1 LGTRQSRLASALVLL
16 TGLIGAVVYAR
27 VLDQSYPL
35 KTWLAWQLALVW
47 GAVLLF
53 SVACASFGSFVL
65 VRLLRSRNL
74 PALQSALFAM
84 AIGVVAFSFAMYVG
98 GALALYGPVFSVL
111 LPGCMFAVGAKDGLR
126 LAERLLAANRARSS
140 SAWTTLLGAAGVV
153 CISVVYLGAMTPD
166 ALNYDSTW
174 YHLVVAE
181 EYARAG
187 RIVPFLAD
195 YNCNYPQLTGL
206 INTWGWTL
214 PGLQHQPAL
223 RWMFALHS
231 EVGLFLWTLFGVG
244 AGIDALVAPSR
255 PRSAWVSFFL
265 FPAIFVYD
273 HNIGGAA
280 DHNCAFF
287 AVPILL
293 ATLRLSASFAF
304 ADAALLGIT
313 CAGALLAKYQAV
325 YLIAP
330 VTAIVGVCWL
340 RRLLEHLGPD
350 WTPLGSQRIP
360 LRQLLRA
367 PLWTAAFG
375 LGFVAPH
382 FIRLWVFYHNPVY
395 PFMQDVFRSTPTLP
409 NAAFMFER
417 VNTEANYR
425 PSGTF
430 IDKLWHATKLFFTF
444 SFHPHYSFTRSV
456 PMFGSLFTLLLPTVL
471 MVRKP
476 KRIIVSALLASGAI
490 LMWGITYNVD
500 RNLQVFAP
508 VMACT
513 TGALIFE
520 CFRLGWAARLG
531 VTVLVALQV
540 IWGADSLVYSEHD
553 RIRSAFDLIRG
564 GFEGRAESRFDGY
577 RSAYIAVGEHL
588 PRDARVLLHTSHIS
602 LGIDRTVYLD
612 WHGYQG
618 LIGYDALRTP
628 AELDHYYRSLGITHL
643 LYDVN
648 SGFSAASKQEE
659 LLWHALLEHA
669 VSLGQFGGLR
679 LFALPKQPL
688 AREDAYTVACIG
700 IRGYRDGIY
709 RIESLNTKENIP
721 AEDQHYAKPDAAL
734 PGDDAAR
741 SEALSHVAAV
751 FVGPMSGR
759 RDADSEA
766 LRHRFSRISQLP
778 AAAGTLYLKKH

>member
-1 LGTRQSRLASALVLL
+1 
-16 TGLIGAVVYAR
+16 
-27 VLDQSYPL
+27 LDKSYPL
-35 KTWLAWQLALVW
+35 PLWLAWQLGLVW

-53 SVACASFGSFVL
+53 SAACASFGYWFVFRVL
-65 VRLLRSRNL
+65 RLRTL

-84 AIGVVAFSFAMYVG
+84 SIGVVAFIFAMYIG
-98 GALALYGPVFSVL
+98 GALALYGPTFSLL
-111 LPGCMFAVGAKDGLR
+111 LPGGMLAVGAEDGVR
-126 LAERLLAANRARSS
+126 LARRVLADNRARRT
-140 SAWTTLLGAAGVV
+140 SAWTTLLSAAGVV

-206 INTWGWTL
+206 INAWGWTL
-214 PGLQHQPAL
+214 PGLHHHPAL
-223 RWMFALHS
+223 CWMFALHS
-231 EVGLFLWTLFGVG
+231 EVGLFLWTLLGVG
-244 AGIDALVAPSR
+244 AGIDALVAPCK

-287 AVPILL
+287 AIPILL

-340 RRLLEHLGPD
+340 RRLLEHVPQDWRTYGP
-350 WTPLGSQRIP
+350 PRIA
-360 LRQLLRA
+360 LRQLLWA

-375 LGFVAPH
+375 LIFVAPH

-395 PFMQDVFRSTPTLP
+395 PFMQDVFRGSTPTLP
-409 NAAFMFER
+409 NAAYMFER
-417 VNTEANYR
+417 VTTEANYR

-430 IDKLWHATKLFFTF
+430 IDKLWHASKLFVTF
-444 SFHPHYSFTRSV
+444 SFHPHYSFTRSI
-456 PMFGSLFTLLLPTVL
+456 PMFGSLFTLLLPTVIL
-471 MVRKP
+471 VPKP
-476 KRIIVSALLASGAI
+476 KRIFLSAVLATGAI
-490 LMWGITYNVD
+490 LMWGLTYNVD

-508 VMACT
+508 IMACT

-520 CFRLGWAARLG
+520 CFRLGWAARIG
-531 VTVLVALQV
+531 VTALVALQV
-540 IWGADSLVYSEHD
+540 VWGADALVYSEHD

-564 GFEGRAESRFDGY
+564 GFEGRADSRFDGY
-577 RSAYIAVGEHL
+577 RGAYISVGEHL
-588 PRDARVLLHTSHIS
+588 PRDARVLLHTSHLS

-618 LIGYDALRTP
+618 LIGYDALHTP
-628 AELDHYYRSLGITHL
+628 GELDHYYRSLGITHL

-659 LLWHALLEHA
+659 VLWHALLERA
-669 VSLGQFGGLR
+669 VPMGQFGGLR

-688 AREDAYTVACIG
+688 AREDPYTVADVG
-700 IRGYRDGIY
+700 MRGYQDGIY

-721 AEDQHYAKPDAAL
+721 AEDQIYAKPKIAL

-741 SEALSHVAAV
+741 SEALSHVDAV
-751 FVGPMSGR
+751 FIGPMAGR
-759 RDADSEA
+759 HEADSEVF
-766 LRHRFSRISQLP
+766 RHRFVRIAQLP
-778 AAAGTLYLKKH
+778 AAGGTLYLKKH